1 MADTVV
7 NIFGTSVPAPAASQ
21 PPSEPAPRTKYA
33 QIPLAEMS
41 PEEKRAYFRDRAA
54 AARKRKREAEEKQ
67 EEAKRLEAQ
76 QNRNDSWHQR
86 EAEDNAKPTPDDW
99 DRILKTK
106 TQPVIQKILDELQP
120 WYYPPK
126 RIEGNLI
133 LGLHGLVQN
142 TVQELGAI
150 IFGVPEKFFQMDGLG
165 FRVAGYFP
173 DSVMHEAVRL
183 DKSILDRSKAWRDF
197 YEQALRATVALMD
210 QEKYKPFIGW
220 TAAIRNELQNLHNDI
235 DFAR

>member
-1 MADTVV
+1 MSDQLVPNAFGEMVLHRVTVPKV
-7 NIFGTSVPAPAASQ
+7 KI
-21 PPSEPAPRTKYA
+21 KD
-33 QIPLAEMS
+33 MS
-41 PEEKRAYFRDRAA
+41 PEERKHYNAEMQQKSRD
-54 AARKRKREAEEKQ
+54 KKKLAEEIAD
-67 EEAKRLEAQ
+67 EAKRFSEQ
-76 QNRNDSWHQR
+76 QRPQEEYQAR
-86 EAEDNAKPTPDDW
+86 ESERTAKSTPFDWEDT
-99 DRILKTK
+99 IHVQ

-120 WYYPPK
+120 WYYPP
-126 RIEGNLI
+126 RRVEGNLI

-183 DKSILDRSKAWRDF
+183 DKSILSRSKAFRDF
-197 YEQALRATVALMD
+197 YEQALRATVTLLD
-210 QEKYKPFIGW
+210 QAKYQEYMQWG
-220 TAAIRNELQNLHNDI
+220 AAIRNELQNLHNDI